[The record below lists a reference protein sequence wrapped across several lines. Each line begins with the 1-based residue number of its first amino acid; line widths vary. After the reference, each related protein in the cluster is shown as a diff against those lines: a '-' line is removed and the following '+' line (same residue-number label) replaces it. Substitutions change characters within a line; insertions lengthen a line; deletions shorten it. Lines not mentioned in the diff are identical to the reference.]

1 MRMERGNSGSRFDK
15 PLMHIQNDYFD
26 ILEGHFCQA
35 FRHMQ
40 GSEAGPDQA
49 AARMAQRRD
58 FINEWEKTKEVFL
71 EDIQA
76 FWDTNAEMVYTRI
89 REMKSL
95 KLIFSGEIS
104 PSSSSNIIGSLG
116 LYVDT
121 IVLPDPMLRIG
132 ILFNLMPVSQ
142 QIRYLLRHVLNMMSC
157 RDLAL
162 ADVEPPILVIAPDP
176 NVLESNNQLFLSSM
190 AESDALFHFERL
202 FDRPFPTKGSL
213 DTFLESIS
221 TPEELMNELRRPE
234 LLLFDVHWEEPL
246 EAQIRRYQKGARKR
260 FNIGIS
266 EKGFAKRIY
275 PVALGRM
282 LQVNDAI
289 FKSMKY
295 QATPFMNDPTLW
307 QYLIWKYR
315 YDAERLGQP
324 EDEGHAGVM
333 PVTLQVNGEM
343 SLQLITGMPGDVL
356 IRMRRQ
362 ETMSDFRS
370 VLRGALLE
378 IREADASIVKETT
391 RQAIVRIEK
400 AFTTQE
406 DFIHG
411 VLSRN
416 KPLFHGKIFPWVTPY
431 RVSMTAAFEGNLPL
445 TIFNASQH
453 LKDLPAGKDLWKK
466 GKALM
471 KGADTLQRLPPALIF
486 RQVQDI

>member
-1 MRMERGNSGSRFDK
+1 MRLEKGDPDMGFDK
-15 PLMHIQNDYFD
+15 QMMHSQRAYFE
-26 ILEGHFCQA
+26 ILEGHFGQA
-35 FRHMQ
+35 FRQMR
-40 GSEAGPDQA
+40 GSKSDPDQA
-49 AARMAQRRD
+49 AAHMAQRPD

-76 FWDTNAEMVYTRI
+76 FWDSNAEMVYTRI

-95 KLIFSGEIS
+95 KLLFSGDIS
-104 PSSSSNIIGSLG
+104 PSSSSNIAGSLG

-142 QIRYLLRHVLNMMSC
+142 QIRYLLRHVLNMMSY

-162 ADVEPPILVIAPDP
+162 ADVAPPILVIAPDP

-202 FDRPFPTKGSL
+202 FERSFPTKRSL

-221 TPEELMNELRRPE
+221 TPEELVDELRRPD

-260 FNIGIS
+260 FNIRIS
-266 EKGFAKRIY
+266 EEGFAKRIY

-307 QYLIWKYR
+307 QYLIWKYS

-324 EDEGHAGVM
+324 EDEGHAWVM
-333 PVTLQVNGEM
+333 PVTLRVNGEM
-343 SLQLITGMPGDVL
+343 SLRLITGMPEDIL
-356 IRMRRQ
+356 IRMRKQ
-362 ETMSDFRS
+362 DTMTDFRT
-370 VLRGALLE
+370 VLREALHE
-378 IREADASIVKETT
+378 IREADLSSVKETT

-411 VLSRN
+411 IMSRN
-416 KPLFHGKIFPWVTPY
+416 KQLFHGKIFPWVIPY
-431 RVSMTAAFEGNLPL
+431 KVSMTAAFERNVPL
-445 TIFNASQH
+445 TMFNASQG

-466 GKALM
+466 GKALL
-471 KGADTLQRLPPALIF
+471 KGAGALKRLPPALIF
-486 RQVQDI
+486 KQVQEI